1 MVCVRNPATPIM
13 GELSRCTRHAA
24 NEKILIESL
33 HETDFAV
40 ESFLIDM
47 LLGVPNRF
55 TECFGDVQNIRR
67 RGRCGHSVSTDN
79 RHSASQREVIG
90 HAPDKIEFGRVPIV
104 EAVDIDFFQAVGIH

>member
-67 RGRCGHSVSTDN
+67 RGRCGQTIDQFIAERSEVG
-79 RHSASQREVIG
+79 SARDGGFIP
-90 HAPDKIEFGRVPIV
+90 ARR
-104 EAVDIDFFQAVGIH
+104 